1 MSNIDL
7 GHLTGIQYTL
17 NYGLIKENVVFYDDE
32 EILKE
37 NLFNYKLYR
46 IKCWTEKNGGLLGLE
61 IYYRHRITSKEIKTI
76 DIKIEKNSDIE
87 EQEIILESK
96 EMVNKIALWKKE
108 ALTGFEIKTNKN
120 REQKFGH
127 CGVSTKIELEQFN
140 GNNYLCGLFIGF
152 HGDDGIISMGCY
164 YMNKREFYLL
174 LYYGIYCL
182 RVKLRKEE
190 FKDKIVGKLEQINYS
205 DKALYKLCT
214 LPNKQFYEIFKYII
228 I

>member
-7 GHLTGIQYTL
+7 EHLTGVKYTS
-17 NYGLIKENVVFYDDE
+17 NYGLIKENIIFYDDQ
-32 EILKE
+32 EILKV

-46 IKCWTEKNGGLLGLE
+46 IICRSEKNGRLLGLE
-61 IYYRHRITSKEIKTI
+61 IFYRDRITSKIVKTI
-76 DIKIEKNSDIE
+76 DIKIENNYDLE

-96 EMVNKIALWKKE
+96 EMVNKIILWKDE
-108 ALTGFEIKTNKN
+108 ALNGFEIKTNKD

-127 CGVSTKIELEQFN
+127 CGEGTKIELEEFN

-152 HGDDGIISMGCY
+152 NELDGILSMGFY
-164 YMNKREFYLL
+164 YINEIEFYLL
-174 LYYGIYCL
+174 FYYGIYCL

-190 FKDKIVGKLEQINYS
+190 FKNKIVEKLDQINQS

-214 LPNKQFYEIFKYII
+214 LPNNQFYEILKYII